1 MMDYL
6 DLGED
11 PLTELFGDT
20 TGVELDV
27 DIPDDEEFEESPVV
41 KVINGIL
48 SESIRQS
55 ASHIHLEPS
64 DAGYRIRYRVD
75 GLLREAGAVPSA
87 LCNAAV
93 SRVKILSN
101 LDIAERRLP
110 QDGRIAMSIADVHVE
125 WMVSTHPTQ
134 GGERI
139 AMRLLTQQ
147 SRIMDIEDLGL
158 LPPDLQK
165 LKSALGHKAGVLL
178 VAGSRGSGRTTTL
191 YATLNHLKN
200 SQVSLLTAEDPVECT
215 LEGVGQSQIKS
226 EIGFTYAAALRSI
239 MRQDPDAIMVSALSD
254 PETTGLVMQ
263 MGQDG
268 YLLLSAVE
276 SESACDALFKL
287 VEQGISAT
295 QVGSAVRLVL
305 AQKLVRKNCPACS
318 HHVSASVDELNL
330 CNAVSGGSK
339 RSLTLSRGAG
349 CDACGGSG
357 YRGRLPVCES
367 LFVSRSLCEMLSEG
381 APLETLQA
389 AAIQGGMEPLS
400 RNAMRHVLEGR
411 VSLEEFMRNFP
422 EVESL

>member
-1 MMDYL
+1 
-6 DLGED
+6 
-11 PLTELFGDT
+11 
-20 TGVELDV
+20 
-27 DIPDDEEFEESPVV
+27 
-41 KVINGIL
+41 
-48 SESIRQS
+48 
-55 ASHIHLEPS
+55 
-64 DAGYRIRYRVD
+64 
-75 GLLREAGAVPSA
+75 
-87 LCNAAV
+87 
-93 SRVKILSN
+93 
-101 LDIAERRLP
+101 
-110 QDGRIAMSIADVHVE
+110 
-125 WMVSTHPTQ
+125 
-134 GGERI
+134 
-139 AMRLLTQQ
+139 
-147 SRIMDIEDLGL
+147 
-158 LPPDLQK
+158 
-165 LKSALGHKAGVLL
+165 
-178 VAGSRGSGRTTTL
+178 
-191 YATLNHLKN
+191 
-200 SQVSLLTAEDPVECT
+200 VECT